1 MNKNSALL
9 ERVHNGDKEAKDILI
24 EENMGLVYSVANR
37 YCGRGCEKEDLI
49 QIGSIGLLKAVDK
62 FDFSFGVQFSTYAVP
77 MIMGEIKRFLRD
89 DGALKVS
96 RSLKEAALK
105 GYRSR
110 EALQKKLNREP
121 TITEIS
127 ADCDI
132 DEAILT
138 EAFEAVTPPHS
149 IYECV
154 MSDNKEIA
162 LLDTIK
168 GENEEEKITD
178 RVMIWNILNSLK
190 PRERK
195 ILLLRYFKNKTQ
207 AEIAKAVGVSQVQ
220 ISRIEKR
227 VIEEIRKNWEKQ

>member
-110 EALQKKLNREP
+110 EVLQKKLNREP
-121 TITEIS
+121 TIIEIS
-127 ADCDI
+127 KDCDI

-149 IYECV
+149 IYESV
-154 MSDNKEIA
+154 KSDNREIA

-168 GENEEEKITD
+168 GVDEEEKITD
-178 RVMIWNILNSLK
+178 RVMIWNILNALK
-190 PRERK
+190 PRERQ

-207 AEIAKAVGVSQVQ
+207 AEVARVVGVSQVQ

-227 VIEEIRKNWEKQ
+227 VIEQIRKNWEN

>member
-1 MNKNSALL
+1 MNKNNALL

-110 EALQKKLNREP
+110 EVLQKKLNREP
-121 TITEIS
+121 TIIEIS
-127 ADCDI
+127 KDCDI
-132 DEAILT
+132 EEEILT
-138 EAFEAVTPPHS
+138 QAFEAVTPPHS
-149 IYECV
+149 IYESV
-154 MSDNKEIA
+154 RSDNREIA

-168 GENEEEKITD
+168 GDDEEEKITD
-178 RVMIWNILNSLK
+178 RVMISNILNSLK
-190 PRERK
+190 PRERQ

-207 AEIAKAVGVSQVQ
+207 AEVAKVVGVSQVQ

-227 VIEEIRKNWEKQ
+227 VIEEIRKKWGN

>member
-9 ERVHNGDKEAKDILI
+9 ERVHNGDKEAKEILI

-110 EALQKKLNREP
+110 EVLQKKLNREP
-121 TITEIS
+121 TIIEIS
-127 ADCDI
+127 KDCDI
-132 DEAILT
+132 KEEILT

-149 IYECV
+149 IYESV
-154 MSDNKEIA
+154 RSDNREIA

-168 GENEEEKITD
+168 GDDEEEKITD
-178 RVMIWNILNSLK
+178 RVMIWNILNALK
-190 PRERK
+190 PRERQ

-207 AEIAKAVGVSQVQ
+207 AEVAKVVGVSQVQ

-227 VIEEIRKNWEKQ
+227 VIEEIRKKWEN

>member
-105 GYRSR
+105 GNRSR
-110 EALQKKLNREP
+110 EVLQKKLNREP
-121 TITEIS
+121 TIIEIS
-127 ADCDI
+127 KDCDI
-132 DEAILT
+132 EQEILT
-138 EAFEAVTPPHS
+138 QAFEAVTPPHS
-149 IYECV
+149 IYESV
-154 MSDNKEIA
+154 RSDNREIA

-168 GENEEEKITD
+168 GDDEEEKITD
-178 RVMIWNILNSLK
+178 RVMISNILNSLK
-190 PRERK
+190 PRERQ

-207 AEIAKAVGVSQVQ
+207 AEVAKVVGVSQVQ

-227 VIEEIRKNWEKQ
+227 VIEEIRKKWEN

>member
-110 EALQKKLNREP
+110 EVLQKKLNREP
-121 TITEIS
+121 TIIEIS
-127 ADCDI
+127 KDCDI
-132 DEAILT
+132 EEEILT
-138 EAFEAVTPPHS
+138 QAFEAVTPPHS
-149 IYECV
+149 IYESV
-154 MSDNKEIA
+154 RSDNREIA

-168 GENEEEKITD
+168 GVDEEEKITD
-178 RVMIWNILNSLK
+178 RVMISNILNSLK
-190 PRERK
+190 PRERQ

-207 AEIAKAVGVSQVQ
+207 AEVARVVGVSQVQ

-227 VIEEIRKNWEKQ
+227 VIEQIRKNWEN

>member
-110 EALQKKLNREP
+110 EVLQKKLNREP
-121 TITEIS
+121 TIIEIS
-127 ADCDI
+127 KDCDI
-132 DEAILT
+132 EEEILT
-138 EAFEAVTPPHS
+138 QAFEAVTPPHS
-149 IYECV
+149 IYESV
-154 MSDNKEIA
+154 RSDNREIA

-168 GENEEEKITD
+168 GDDEEEKITD
-178 RVMIWNILNSLK
+178 RVMISNILNSLK
-190 PRERK
+190 PRERQ

-207 AEIAKAVGVSQVQ
+207 AEVAKVVGVSQVQ

-227 VIEEIRKNWEKQ
+227 VIEEIRKKWEN

>member
-1 MNKNSALL
+1 MNKNNALL

-110 EALQKKLNREP
+110 EVLQKKLNREP
-121 TITEIS
+121 TINEIS
-127 ADCDI
+127 KDCDI
-132 DEAILT
+132 EEEILT
-138 EAFEAVTPPHS
+138 QAFEAVTPPHS
-149 IYECV
+149 IYESV
-154 MSDNKEIA
+154 KSDNREIA

-168 GENEEEKITD
+168 GVDEEEKITD
-178 RVMIWNILNSLK
+178 RVMISNILNSLK
-190 PRERK
+190 PRERQ

-207 AEIAKAVGVSQVQ
+207 AEVAKVVGVSQVQ

-227 VIEEIRKNWEKQ
+227 VIEQIRKNWEN

>member
-1 MNKNSALL
+1 MNKNNALL

-110 EALQKKLNREP
+110 EVLQKKLNREP
-121 TITEIS
+121 TIIEIS
-127 ADCDI
+127 KDCDI
-132 DEAILT
+132 EQEILT
-138 EAFEAVTPPHS
+138 QAFEAVTPPHS
-149 IYECV
+149 IYESV
-154 MSDNKEIA
+154 RSDNREIA

-168 GENEEEKITD
+168 GDDEEEKITD
-178 RVMIWNILNSLK
+178 RVMISNILNSLK
-190 PRERK
+190 PRERQV
-195 ILLLRYFKNKTQ
+195 LLLRYFKNKTQ
-207 AEIAKAVGVSQVQ
+207 AEVAKVVGVSQVQ

-227 VIEEIRKNWEKQ
+227 VIEEIRKKWEN

>member
-24 EENMGLVYSVANR
+24 EENMGLVHSVVNR
-37 YCGRGCEKEDLI
+37 YCGRGYEKEDLI
-49 QIGSIGLLKAVDK
+49 QIGSIGLLKAVHK

-89 DGALKVS
+89 DGIVKVS

-121 TITEIS
+121 TIIEIS
-127 ADCDI
+127 KDCDI
-132 DEAILT
+132 DEGILT

-149 IYECV
+149 IYESV
-154 MSDNKEIA
+154 RSDNKEIA

-168 GENEEEKITD
+168 GEDEEEKITD
-178 RVMIWNILNSLK
+178 RVMISNILNSLK
-190 PRERK
+190 PRERQ
-195 ILLLRYFKNKTQ
+195 ILILRYFKNKTQ
-207 AEIAKAVGVSQVQ
+207 AEVATVVGVSQVQ
-220 ISRIEKR
+220 ISRIEKK
-227 VIEEIRKNWEKQ
+227 VIEQIRKNWEN